1 MLLKC
6 FVLHF
11 LLLFR
16 RNNLILHPKNYFIA
30 YMNKKILI
38 PLIVVILVLVGAA
51 AWLFIN
57 LQEQKQAVQDMEE
70 LAELD
75 KQEMENEYERFTMQ
89 YSEMKTQINND
100 SIIAQ
105 LTAEQMRT
113 QKLLEEL
120 KQVKASDAREIA
132 RLKKELATVRA
143 VLRDYV
149 YQIDSLNRLNQNLMD
164 ENDRVRSELAESNQQ
179 NQQLESQRATLSE
192 KVAIASQ
199 LDATNIRLTPLK
211 KSGKAAK
218 HMKDAK
224 TIDVSFV
231 ITKNVTATNGSRNV
245 YVRVTTPEG
254 EVLNG
259 GGTFEYSGKQLAWSM
274 KKAIEYTGEETA
286 LTLYWTVNEYLGG
299 GQYNV
304 SIFCDGQAIGSRN
317 FNFDK

>member
-1 MLLKC
+1 
-6 FVLHF
+6 
-11 LLLFR
+11 
-16 RNNLILHPKNYFIA
+16 
-30 YMNKKILI
+30 
-38 PLIVVILVLVGAA
+38 
-51 AWLFIN
+51 
-57 LQEQKQAVQDMEE
+57 
-70 LAELD
+70 
-75 KQEMENEYERFTMQ
+75 
-89 YSEMKTQINND
+89 MKTYIKND

-105 LTAEQMRT
+105 LTEEQERT

-120 KQVKASDAREIA
+120 KRTHAKDVAEIT

-143 VLRDYV
+143 VLRSYV
-149 YQIDSLNRLNQNLMD
+149 IQIDSLNRLNQNLMD

>member
-1 MLLKC
+1 
-6 FVLHF
+6 
-11 LLLFR
+11 
-16 RNNLILHPKNYFIA
+16 
-30 YMNKKILI
+30 MNKKVLAAI
-38 PLIVVILVLVGAA
+38 IVLLLAGMG
-51 AWLFIN
+51 WLAYS
-57 LQEQKQAVQDMEE
+57 LMQEKQANKDMEE
-70 LAELD
+70 LAALD
-75 KQEMENEYERFTMQ
+75 KQEMEKEYQDFALQ
-89 YSEMKTQINND
+89 YDEMKTYIKND

-105 LTAEQMRT
+105 LTEDQERT

-120 KQVKASDAREIA
+120 KNTHAKDVAEIT

-143 VLRDYV
+143 VLRSYV
-149 YQIDSLNRLNQNLMD
+149 IQIDSLNRLNQNLMD

-179 NQQLESQRATLSE
+179 NQQLETQRATLSE

-211 KSGKAAK
+211 KNGKAAK

-224 TIDVSFV
+224 TLDVSFV

-245 YVRVTTPEG
+245 YIRVTTPEG

-274 KKAIEYTGEETA
+274 KKAIEYTGEETP

-317 FNFDK
+317 FNFEK

>member
-1 MLLKC
+1 
-6 FVLHF
+6 
-11 LLLFR
+11 
-16 RNNLILHPKNYFIA
+16 
-30 YMNKKILI
+30 MNKKVLAAI
-38 PLIVVILVLVGAA
+38 IVLLLAGMG
-51 AWLFIN
+51 WLAYS
-57 LQEQKQAVQDMEE
+57 LMQEKQANKDMEE
-70 LAELD
+70 LAALD
-75 KQEMENEYERFTMQ
+75 KQEMEKEYQDFALQ
-89 YSEMKTQINND
+89 YGEMKTYIKND

-105 LTAEQMRT
+105 LTEEQERT

-120 KQVKASDAREIA
+120 KKTHTKDVAEIT

-143 VLRDYV
+143 VLRSYV
-149 YQIDSLNRLNQNLMD
+149 IQIDSLNRLNQNLMD

-254 EVLNG
+254 DVLNG

>member
-1 MLLKC
+1 MEI
-6 FVLHF
+6 V
-11 LLLFR
+11 
-16 RNNLILHPKNYFIA
+16 
-30 YMNKKILI
+30 MNKKVLAAI
-38 PLIVVILVLVGAA
+38 IVLLLAGMG
-51 AWLFIN
+51 WLAYS
-57 LQEQKQAVQDMEE
+57 LMQEKQANKDMEE
-70 LAELD
+70 LAALD
-75 KQEMENEYERFTMQ
+75 KQEMEKEYQDFALQ
-89 YSEMKTQINND
+89 YGEMKTYIKND

-105 LTAEQMRT
+105 LTEEQERT

-120 KQVKASDAREIA
+120 KKTRTKDVAEIT

-143 VLRDYV
+143 VLRSYV
-149 YQIDSLNRLNQNLMD
+149 IQIDSLNRLNQNLMD

>member
-1 MLLKC
+1 MEI
-6 FVLHF
+6 V
-11 LLLFR
+11 
-16 RNNLILHPKNYFIA
+16 
-30 YMNKKILI
+30 MNKKVLAAI
-38 PLIVVILVLVGAA
+38 IVLLLAGMG
-51 AWLFIN
+51 WLAYS
-57 LQEQKQAVQDMEE
+57 LMQEKQANKDMEE
-70 LAELD
+70 LAALD
-75 KQEMENEYERFTMQ
+75 KQEMEKEYQDFALQ
-89 YSEMKTQINND
+89 YDEMKTYIKND

-105 LTAEQMRT
+105 LTEEQERT

-120 KQVKASDAREIA
+120 KKTHTKDVAEIT

-143 VLRDYV
+143 VLRSYV
-149 YQIDSLNRLNQNLMD
+149 IQIDSLNRLNQNLMD